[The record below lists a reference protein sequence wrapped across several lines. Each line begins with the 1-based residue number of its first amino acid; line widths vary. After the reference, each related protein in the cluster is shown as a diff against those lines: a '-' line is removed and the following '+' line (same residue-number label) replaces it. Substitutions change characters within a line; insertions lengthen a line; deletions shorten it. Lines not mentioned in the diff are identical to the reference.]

1 MTGKVAIVT
10 DSVAS
15 LPEELLKKYDIE
27 VVPVEVIFG
36 EKSYRDGID
45 ITPGQFYNM
54 LKKAEKPPTTAA
66 SLPGPVL
73 ETYLKAARK
82 ASSILFITLSEKF
95 SGMYNS
101 ALLAKDMAKEP
112 LPGVAI
118 EVIDS
123 RTAAAAEGLVV
134 LAAARAAIAGKS
146 LEEVIEV
153 TNSVIKKV
161 SLFAALD
168 TLYYLHKGGRVPKIA
183 ALATAMLKIKPI
195 LSVHDGEAHPV
206 TNPRTDNG
214 AMKRILELMEETV
227 VKGQPFHVAVM
238 HADAPD
244 RAMTLRDEVASRFAC
259 TDLIITEFTP
269 VMGAHTGP
277 GVVGVAFYCGD

>member
-1 MTGKVAIVT
+1 MTDKVAIAT

-15 LPEELLKKYDIE
+15 LPEELVKKYGIE

-45 ITPGQFYNM
+45 ITPSQFYKM
-54 LKKAEKPPTTAA
+54 LREAEKLPTTVA
-66 SLPGPVL
+66 SLPGPAL
-73 ETYLKAARK
+73 ETYQKAARK
-82 ASSILFITLSEKF
+82 ASNILFITLSEKF

-101 ALLAKDMAKEP
+101 ALLAKDMAKEA
-112 LPGVAI
+112 LPGVTI

-123 RTAAAAEGLVV
+123 RTAAGAQGLVV
-134 LAAARAAIAGKS
+134 LAAARAASAGKS
-146 LEEVIEV
+146 LEEVIEI
-153 TNSVIKKV
+153 TESVIKKV
-161 SLFAALD
+161 SLFAILD

-183 ALATAMLKIKPI
+183 ALATTMLKIKPI
-195 LSVHDGEAHPV
+195 LSVYDGEAHPV

-214 AMKRILELMEETV
+214 AMKRILEMMEEKV
-227 VKGQPFHVAVM
+227 VKGQPLHVAVM
-238 HADAPD
+238 HADALD
-244 RAMTLRDEVASRFAC
+244 RAITLKDEVSSRFDC
-259 TDLIITEFTP
+259 TELIITEFTP